1 MFDDDTGT
9 VFRGGVTLALAG
21 FVAIVIL
28 LLPWINPPGKDAAA
42 EVDLQGDVMVE
53 ATWEGGLDIDVDQW
67 VEAPRLRPVGYS
79 NKSGEACNLLRDDL
93 GRDVDPSP
101 ANHEVTICRGIR
113 TNGEYV
119 VNLHLYRNRLDLPLP
134 LPVEVRVTVREN
146 PTFVWVHVKMLPGYN
161 WWTCPATNVLRRL
174 VDDALK
180 PYGYKRDGARGA
192 YPVTTGWGFR
202 YPTKVA

>member
-9 VFRGGVTLALAG
+9 VFRDVVTLALAG

-134 LPVEVRVTVREN
+134 LPVEVRVTVRPPGGE
-146 PTFVWVHVKMLPGYN
+146 PTALLR
-161 WWTCPATNVLRRL
+161 ATVELDRAGRELTVARFRL
-174 VDDALK
+174 DDQGAIVQGSLHDL
-180 PYGYKRDGARGA
+180 YKRLR
-192 YPVTTGWGFR
+192 TRTR
-202 YPTKVA
+202 T